1 MVYYKAERPIAKQ
14 DFQTEKMLGR
24 REMQRK
30 QDRQCRVKVTESRK
44 RTEIKRY
51 RLI

>member
-24 REMQRK
+24 RKMQRK
-30 QDRQCRVKVTESRK
+30 QHGQCRVEVTEPLK